1 MNVRLGDIVD
11 NHCLNFVSSSFTNL
25 ICNDLQI
32 EINYFLAVGDKLF
45 IVLQREA
52 SSTLGIFMIQQDYKQ
67 HIM

>member
-1 MNVRLGDIVD
+1 
-11 NHCLNFVSSSFTNL
+11 VSLKEDTTNIHL
-25 ICNDLQI
+25 SPYDLQI

-52 SSTLGIFMIQQDYKQ
+52 SSTLGIFMFQQDYKQ

>member
-1 MNVRLGDIVD
+1 MNVRRGDIVD
-11 NHCLNFVSSSFTNL
+11 NHCLNFVSSSITNL
-25 ICNDLQI
+25 ICDDLQI

-52 SSTLGIFMIQQDYKQ
+52 SSTLGIFMIKQDYKQ

>member
-11 NHCLNFVSSSFTNL
+11 NHCLNFVSSSIRNL

-52 SSTLGIFMIQQDYKQ
+52 SSTLGIFMIKQDYKQ

>member
-11 NHCLNFVSSSFTNL
+11 HHCLNFFSSSITNL

-45 IVLQREA
+45 IVLQRETG
-52 SSTLGIFMIQQDYKQ
+52 STLGIFTIQQDYKQ
-67 HIM
+67 HSM